1 MHHLAPGQPIGDDT
15 QASFTV
21 SRDGQSLEVC
31 STPPNDGWRQCYRAS
46 KRPTAVASLGD
57 SYSAGEGAGG
67 YDPASRG
74 CHRSPY
80 AWTKY
85 LEARNP
91 TRWRVESFLACSGA
105 EMPNLT
111 GTFKG
116 EGPQVSR
123 IHPFTEVVTVTIG
136 GNDTGFSDVL
146 TSCFLRWK
154 LHQKNCVQKGKPYGQ
169 AKKLVRGP
177 LASRLAASYQAIR
190 AQAPKDARLVVVGYP
205 RLFPLRGKAVRKC
218 GWLVPQVR
226 KALNGLAVELD
237 NVIRATATRNGATFV
252 DVLDTLSGH
261 EACTGGASWVY
272 PIKPATNAQAGHPM
286 ARGQYALAR
295 RIGSALGPDA
305 AVRRRGLDQ
314 RREQRRLGGIGG
326 RRVLGVPLDAD
337 VPGAGVVELDRLD
350 HAVGRERDRAQPG
363 AEPADALVVVAGDR
377 RSGADHARQQRVRRH
392 LDRLDDVAVRAFPQV
407 LDQVS
412 PARDVDHLVATAHG
426 EQREAR
432 GERVAG
438 HREIEGVLLLVD
450 VVLRRVRALP
460 GPVRGQVAAA
470 GQEHAVGVPEALGDL
485 VGVDPGTGRD
495 RVDDEGLAAGGV
507 HGVEEGARRH
517 VRAVPQG
524 RGGRRE
530 AGRDGDERAGHR
542 GSFRRSEQIV
552 LILTTSSDHGQRPP
566 TGE

>member
-1 MHHLAPGQPIGDDT
+1 MPHAPRPARCRAATTTLVAALCAALCLALTGTAAPAPASAVASATPARAAATGPLPLAGYWSYAGGTVKVTARGGTITAVAATHLGLWGSGVNDCIIWRPGEAAWGAVTGSGLSYTGMVRWWDDTKDPCQPIGDDT

-46 KRPTAVASLGD
+46 KRPTMVASLGD

-91 TRWRVESFLACSGA
+91 TRWHVESFLACSGA

-154 LHQKNCVQKGKPYGQ
+154 LHQKNCVQKGKPYRQ
-169 AKKLVRGP
+169 AKKFVRGP

-226 KALNGLAVELD
+226 KALNGLAVEL
-237 NVIRATATRNGATFV
+237 NNAIRATATRNGATFV

-286 ARGQYALAR
+286 PPWQYALAR
-295 RIGSALGPDA
+295 RIGS
-305 AVRRRGLDQ
+305 
-314 RREQRRLGGIGG
+314 
-326 RRVLGVPLDAD
+326 VLGY
-337 VPGAGVVELDRLD
+337 
-350 HAVGRERDRAQPG
+350 
-363 AEPADALVVVAGDR
+363 
-377 RSGADHARQQRVRRH
+377 S
-392 LDRLDDVAVRAFPQV
+392 
-407 LDQVS
+407 
-412 PARDVDHLVATAHG
+412 
-426 EQREAR
+426 
-432 GERVAG
+432 
-438 HREIEGVLLLVD
+438 
-450 VVLRRVRALP
+450 
-460 GPVRGQVAAA
+460 
-470 GQEHAVGVPEALGDL
+470 
-485 VGVDPGTGRD
+485 
-495 RVDDEGLAAGGV
+495 
-507 HGVEEGARRH
+507 
-517 VRAVPQG
+517 
-524 RGGRRE
+524 
-530 AGRDGDERAGHR
+530 
-542 GSFRRSEQIV
+542 
-552 LILTTSSDHGQRPP
+552 
-566 TGE
+566 